1 MSKGFGY
8 AYTGTKGHLMGVIGS
23 LLEDPDI
30 LLRNGWKELSRP
42 EAKAHGHRKFEEEA
56 TGLLIEFD
64 EKTPGAPGFRGA
76 NHYHILNPDATD
88 YDTWNLD
95 KDGNPVPRH
104 STPSHILPEG
114 ATK

>member
-23 LLEDPDI
+23 LPEDPDI

-64 EKTPGAPGFRGA
+64 EETPGAPGFRGA
-76 NHYHILNPDATD
+76 NHYHILNPDATEND
-88 YDTWNLD
+88 
-95 KDGNPVPRH
+95 
-104 STPSHILPEG
+104 
-114 ATK
+114 A